1 MERNQILRSIA
12 FVKTFPLDFI
22 RFLEFFNY
30 LLFYFREK
38 KKAHTLFRLLNFLS
52 LCKQCQLLLPI
63 RFHIQIY
70 ESFQNSFKFH
80 IHLKFC
86 CIGVKFILV
95 GSNNK
100 HRRKQTKSFLL
111 HSFLTSRAKC
121 SEITRLNVKPVL
133 HILFLS
139 FINYYN
145 KLAYTCTHTHSITSA
160 FIYFQSQFHQ
170 HHKIIEIN

>member
-1 MERNQILRSIA
+1 M
-12 FVKTFPLDFI
+12 
-22 RFLEFFNY
+22 EFFNY

-38 KKAHTLFRLLNFLS
+38 KRRTLYLDCFILS
-52 LCKQCQLLLPI
+52 LCKVYTVNNVSYYFL
-63 RFHIQIY
+63 FVFTDKIY

-80 IHLKFC
+80 IHSKFC
-86 CIGVKFILV
+86 CIGIKLILV

-111 HSFLTSRAKC
+111 HSFLTSRANC
-121 SEITRLNVKPVL
+121 SETTRLNVKPVL
-133 HILFLS
+133 HILFQS

-145 KLAYTCTHTHSITSA
+145 NMHILAHILTPTHSNSLQLTQSLQHSST
-160 FIYFQSQFHQ
+160 FPSQFHQ

>member
-38 KKAHTLFRLLNFLS
+38 KRRTLYLDCFILS

-121 SEITRLNVKPVL
+121 SETTRLNVKPVL
-133 HILFLS
+133 HILFQS

-145 KLAYTCTHTHSITSA
+145 NMHILAHILTPTHSITSA
-160 FIYFQSQFHQ
+160 FIYFSITISSASQDY
-170 HHKIIEIN
+170 